1 MQIAASMPPSPTS
14 LLKGQTRRQTG
25 PGLVQTPAGGT
36 YAQTGG
42 RQTLKGRRIWS
53 AGNLTWSVLSPGQ
66 RVVTSC
72 LCLSDCKGSIWFSS
86 LCRACCQNGLH
97 SIRTGKLAWSHLAE
111 AVFGGKR
118 QTCSADPGHV
128 SCDVDVT
135 ACLFV
140 RVRSQLEC
148 RATADQVQMHVL
160 GMGSAIPAL
169 RLFAV

>member
-1 MQIAASMPPSPTS
+1 MQIGVASMPPSPTS
-14 LLKGQTRRQTG
+14 LLKGQTRRRTG
-25 PGLVQTPAGGT
+25 PGLVQTPAGGMH
-36 YAQTGG
+36 AQTGG

-66 RVVTSC
+66 RAVTSC

-86 LCRACCQNGLH
+86 LCGLVVMTCTA
-97 SIRTGKLAWSHLAE
+97 SAPGKFAWSHLAE
-111 AVFGGKR
+111 VVLGGKR
-118 QTCSADPGHV
+118 QTCSADRGHV
-128 SCDVDVT
+128 SRDADVT

-148 RATADQVQMHVL
+148 RATADQVQMHTL